1 MTKLQNLTITIFGGT
16 GFVGRHLIKELCNED
31 CRLQVPTRNPT
42 KSYFLQPLGDV
53 GQIIPIKCDFSNR
66 DDLKKVIENAD
77 IIINLIGILYERKRG
92 DFENVHLNFVKK
104 IVDISNTYTNKKIIH
119 FSAIGSK
126 ENTNS
131 LYARTKYQGEQYISK
146 NFKNFSIIKPSI
158 IFGPEDN
165 FFNFF
170 AKISLFS
177 PILPLIM
184 GGKTRFQPVYVTDVC
199 RGVIRILKEENIKQQ
214 IYEFGGPAIY
224 TFKELMQI
232 LLKIINRKRF
242 LLYISKSIAFFLATI
257 FEFLSIPLLTKE
269 QIKLLEKDNIV
280 SNKYLKLRDLN
291 VTPVSLELVI
301 GDYLKRFAKK

>member
-165 FFNFF
+165 FFNTF
-170 AKISLFS
+170 ATLAQFS
-177 PILPLIM
+177 PVLPLIG
-184 GGKTRFQPVYVTDVC
+184 GGKTVFEPIYVGDVA
-199 RGVIRILKEENIKQQ
+199 E
-214 IYEFGGPAIY
+214 AIV
-224 TFKELMQI
+224 
-232 LLKIINRKRF
+232 
-242 LLYISKSIAFFLATI
+242 KS
-257 FEFLSIPLLTKE
+257 
-269 QIKLLEKDNIV
+269 
-280 SNKYLKLRDLN
+280 LKLN
-291 VTPVSLELVI
+291 N
-301 GDYLKRFAKK
+301 